1 MRPLLLLVP
10 VAFVA
15 ACIARAAAEDVPHD
29 VITLTTGERLVGELV
44 DVRDGRY
51 WVLLTN
57 GRMVSVEFRT
67 ASLVEMAGRSTEPVP
82 MEDLPLPVWN
92 ESPYEAENQ
101 RAIAGGFDFGL
112 TQGARVRFRT
122 SSPAVAHVDVKA
134 GLTLLFGGGTGP
146 ALLTGAEVAF
156 FRDSP
161 VHLTLS
167 GAVGPAIIWGSV
179 YPFVGVGTGVQFDP
193 KGPMEVHLG
202 LMAGTTFSYFA
213 VSPDL
218 SLAWIW

>member
-101 RAIAGGFDFGL
+101 RAIAG
-112 TQGARVRFRT
+112 
-122 SSPAVAHVDVKA
+122 SEP
-134 GLTLLFGGGTGP
+134 
-146 ALLTGAEVAF
+146 
-156 FRDSP
+156 
-161 VHLTLS
+161 
-167 GAVGPAIIWGSV
+167 
-179 YPFVGVGTGVQFDP
+179 
-193 KGPMEVHLG
+193 
-202 LMAGTTFSYFA
+202 
-213 VSPDL
+213 
-218 SLAWIW
+218 